1 MLKKLFKINQGEG
14 LPTLI
19 LFFHFFAYV
28 AISITGT
35 AARDAYFLNMVDK
48 KYLPLMFLAIAIVL
62 SIVIEIY
69 SRLSKNR
76 DLSTIVTGTGII
88 FIATLLAIQKHL
100 EGWVIPFLYVW
111 KDVIDAII
119 ITQFWLIASQVFDPR
134 QAKRLFGLLG
144 AGGALAAIIIGSSI
158 SQFVSVFGSENLLFV
173 TMSFIIIVILMANL
187 IRPYRNLNEQKH
199 QTSKK
204 DVHKNTGKTF
214 TPYLKSLAIIIGL
227 AAVASRVVDYQF
239 KITAVASF
247 PNQDDLVNF
256 FGQYYAVTGVATM
269 VIQLFIT
276 SRLLSRFGIIVA
288 ILILPTLFM
297 AGAAGFLMSPVLA
310 AVYISKFSD
319 QVFRF
324 TFHNASIQLLWIPVK
339 RTIKNRLKPVIE
351 GSIRAGLEGVSGI
364 LIFLSITMFN
374 VPIHY
379 LSISIILIAIY
390 WIKGSFRLKKLYI
403 KELQSAIEKRELNF
417 EELTLDIQDEAMV
430 KTINQALNND
440 DESQQILALEMIKD
454 IPLTPWKDSLNRLL
468 NDGSMIVKKEILNI
482 SFDDENIISDQKIIS
497 LINNESDLE
506 IESIEIA
513 GKRKLT
519 DALPIIMDRIDAE
532 NKEKQLIAAAAIRN
546 IDPDSSNKEKDLLLS
561 AFNSNDENICSLI
574 IIQMKNDNEILPDEK
589 LIKYLN
595 EESSKVRNAALSVAE
610 SRASLVLLPHII
622 QCLSYPRSAMPA
634 RSALQV
640 YDENEVVKLLIENA
654 QNQNVEKSLVIGIIR
669 TIKKYPTKDS
679 LDMLLSVISPKVPP
693 IQAVAVDSLI
703 HIARELPLDETQI
716 AITKEELIKTSRYAY
731 EKIIALS
738 QIEENKKNQLLR
750 YLLQDEVRKL
760 IPVIMKLGILDKPQT
775 PIETYIQYVL
785 NNEEDKLPYVLE
797 FFENIFS
804 QEERKIVNS
813 LIDDIS
819 IEDKCKVAKNHF
831 DELTTDINQFLGYY
845 IGTIQELK
853 VALTLDYAFRTNNQ
867 EILGKANWSNLPES
881 FIIKDII
888 TRHSKES
895 PDSLN
900 TWPIN
905 DYLLDSN
912 QLTMYSTLEKA
923 MILKSVDL
931 FASIPS
937 QELIRVAQ
945 IAEEEEYQTDTSLCK
960 EGDYGD
966 CMYIIANGKVKVH
979 KGDHTLVEL
988 EKGAFVGDMAL
999 LDQEP
1004 RSADLTTSLET
1015 TLLKIS
1021 QDAFYEL
1028 MSSNFEIMN
1037 GILKIISSRLREAQ
1051 AKL

>member
-1 MLKKLFKINQGEG
+1 MLKKLFNINQGEG
-14 LPTLI
+14 FPTLI
-19 LFFHFFAYV
+19 LFLHFFAYV
-28 AISITGT
+28 AISITGS
-35 AARDAYFLNMVDK
+35 AARDAYFLNMVDR
-48 KYLPLMFLAIAIVL
+48 KYLPLMFLAVAIVL

-69 SRLSKNR
+69 SRLSKNK
-76 DLSTIVTGTGII
+76 DLSTIVSGTGII
-88 FIATLLAIQKHL
+88 FIATLFAIQKNL

-158 SQFVSVFGSENLLFV
+158 KQFVSIFGSENLLFA
-173 TMSFIIIVILMANL
+173 TMSFLLVVILMANL
-187 IRPYRNLNEQKH
+187 IRPYRNINEQKNSN
-199 QTSKK
+199 SKK
-204 DVHKNTGKTF
+204 DSQKDEKKSF
-214 TPYLKSLAIIIGL
+214 SPYLKSLAIIIGL

-239 KITAVASF
+239 KITAVAAF
-247 PNQDDLVNF
+247 PEQDDLVNF
-256 FGQYYAVTGVATM
+256 FGQYYAVTGIATM

-276 SRLLSRFGIIVA
+276 SRLLSRFGILVA
-288 ILILPTLFM
+288 ILVLPTLFM
-297 AGAAGFLMSPVLA
+297 TGAIGFLMSPVLA

-324 TFHNASIQLLWIPVK
+324 TLHNASIQLLWIPVK
-339 RTIKNRLKPVIE
+339 NTIKNRLKPVIE
-351 GSIRAGLEGVSGI
+351 GSIRASLEGVSGI
-364 LIFLSITMFN
+364 LIFLSITVFN

-379 LSISIILIAIY
+379 LSISIVLIAIY
-390 WIKGSFRLKKLYI
+390 WINKSFTLKKLYV

-430 KTINQALNND
+430 KTINEALKNN

-454 IPLTPWKDSLNRLL
+454 IPLTPWKDSLNDLL
-468 NDGSMIVKKEILNI
+468 NNGEITVKKEILSI
-482 SFDDENIISDQKIIS
+482 SFDDENIITNQTIID
-497 LINNESDLE
+497 LINNVPDLE
-506 IESIEIA
+506 TESIEIA
-513 GKRKLT
+513 GKRRLRK
-519 DALPIIMDRIDAE
+519 ALPIIMDRIDSV
-532 NKEKQLIAAAAIRN
+532 NKEKQIIFAAAIRN
-546 IDPDSSNKEKDLLLS
+546 IDPDSSNKEKELLLD
-561 AFNSNDENICSLI
+561 AFNTNDENICSLAI
-574 IIQMKNDNEILPDEK
+574 RQMKNDKEILPDDK
-589 LIKYLN
+589 LAEYLN
-595 EESSKVRNAALSVAE
+595 QESSMIRDAALSVAE
-610 SRASLVLLPHII
+610 SRASTSLLPHII
-622 QCLSYPRSAMPA
+622 QCLSDPRCAIPA
-634 RSALQV
+634 RSALQA
-640 YDENEVVKLLIENA
+640 YDDNVVVELLIKHV
-654 QNQNVEKSLVIGIIR
+654 QRQNVEKSLIIGVIR
-669 TIKKYPTKDS
+669 TIKNYPTKNSID
-679 LDMLLSVISPKVPP
+679 LLLSAVSPKVPP
-693 IQAVAVDSLI
+693 IQSEAVDSLI
-703 HIARELPLDETQI
+703 HIARELPLDENQI
-716 AITKEELIKTSRYAY
+716 IITKKELIKTSRYAY

-738 QIEENKKNQLLR
+738 QINEDEENQLLR
-750 YLLQDEVRKL
+750 YLLQNEVRKL
-760 IPVIMKLGILDKPQT
+760 IPVIMKLGILDKPET

-785 NNEEDKLPYVLE
+785 NNETDKLPYVLE

-804 QEERKIVNS
+804 KEERRIVNS
-813 LIDDIS
+813 LIDNIP
-819 IEDKCKVAKNHF
+819 IEEKCEVAKNHF
-831 DELTTDINQFLGYY
+831 DDLTTNINQFLGYY

-853 VALTLDYAFRTNNQ
+853 VALTLDYAFRNNNQ
-867 EILGKANWSNLPES
+867 EILEKANWNEFPDS

-888 TRHSKES
+888 TRHAKNN

-900 TWPIN
+900 RWPIN

-945 IAEEEEYQTDTSLCK
+945 IAEEEEYQPGTSLCK
-960 EGDYGD
+960 EGDFGD

-979 KGDHTLVEL
+979 KGDRTLVEL

-1004 RSADLTTSLET
+1004 RSADLTISAET

-1037 GILKIISSRLREAQ
+1037 GILKIISSRLRDAQ

>member
-111 KDVIDAII
+111 KDIIDAII

-204 DVHKNTGKTF
+204 DVHKNTEKSF

-269 VIQLFIT
+269 IIQLFIT

-374 VPIHY
+374 IPIHY

-390 WIKGSFRLKKLYI
+390 WIKRSFRLKKLYI

-430 KTINQALNND
+430 KTINLALNND

-468 NDGSMIVKKEILNI
+468 NDGSIIVKKEILNI

-595 EESSKVRNAALSVAE
+595 EESSKVRNAALSVAK
-610 SRASLVLLPHII
+610 SRTSLVLLPHII

-654 QNQNVEKSLVIGIIR
+654 QNQNVEKSLVIGVIR

-679 LDMLLSVISPKVPP
+679 IDMLLSVISPKIPP

-703 HIARELPLDETQI
+703 HIARELPLDEKQI
-716 AITKEELIKTSRYAY
+716 AITKEELIKTSKYAY

-738 QIEENKKNQLLR
+738 QIEENEKNQLLR

-979 KGDHTLVEL
+979 KGDRTLVEL

-1051 AKL
+1051 AKI

>member
-14 LPTLI
+14 FPTLI
-19 LFFHFFAYV
+19 LFLHFFAYV
-28 AISITGT
+28 AISITGS

-48 KYLPLMFLAIAIVL
+48 KYLPLMFLAVAIVL
-62 SIVIEIY
+62 SLVIEIY
-69 SRLSKNR
+69 SRLSKNK
-76 DLSTIVTGTGII
+76 DLSTVVSGTGII
-88 FIATLLAIQKHL
+88 FILALLAIQKHL
-100 EGWVIPFLYVW
+100 DGWVIPFLYVW
-111 KDVIDAII
+111 KDVMDAII
-119 ITQFWLIASQVFDPR
+119 ITQFWMIASQVFDPR

-158 SQFVSVFGSENLLFV
+158 KQFVTVFGSENLLFA
-173 TMSFIIIVILMANL
+173 TMSFLIIVILMANL
-187 IRPYRNLNEQKH
+187 IRPYRNLNDQKNPA
-199 QTSKK
+199 SNK
-204 DVHKNTGKTF
+204 DSHKDTEPSF
-214 TPYLKSLAIIIGL
+214 SPYLKSLAIIIGL

-256 FGQYYAVTGVATM
+256 FGQYYAVTGIATM

-297 AGAAGFLMSPVLA
+297 AGAAGFLISPVLA
-310 AVYISKFSD
+310 AVYVSKFSD

-339 RTIKNRLKPVIE
+339 RAIKNRLKPVIE

-364 LIFLSITMFN
+364 LIFLLITIFD

-390 WIKGSFRLKKLYI
+390 WIRKSFKLKKLYI

-430 KTINQALNND
+430 KTINLALNND

-454 IPLTPWKDSLNRLL
+454 IPLTPWKEPLNRLL
-468 NDGSMIVKKEILNI
+468 DDGGITVKKEILNI
-482 SFDDENIISDQKIIS
+482 SFDDENIISNQKIIS

-519 DALPIIMDRIDAE
+519 DALPIIKNRMNAD
-532 NKEKQLIAAAAIRN
+532 NKEKQLIAAAAVRN
-546 IDPDSSNKEKDLLLS
+546 IDPESSKEEKDLLLS
-561 AFNSNDENICSLI
+561 AFNANDENICSLI
-574 IIQMKNDNEILPDEK
+574 IKQMKNDNEILPDDK
-589 LIKYLN
+589 LIQYLN
-595 EESSKVRNAALSVAE
+595 EDSFMVRNASLSVSEA
-610 SRASLVLLPHII
+610 RASAVLLPHII
-622 QCLSYPRSAMPA
+622 QCLSDPRSAMSA

-640 YDENEVVKLLIENA
+640 FNDDDVTKLLIDNT
-654 QNQNVEKSLVIGIIR
+654 QKKNVEKSLVIGIVR

-679 LDMLLSVISPKVPP
+679 INMLLSAVSPKVPP
-693 IQAVAVDSLI
+693 IQAEAVDSLI
-703 HIARELPLDETQI
+703 HIAREHPLDEKQI

-738 QIEENKKNQLLR
+738 QIEENESNQLLR

-785 NNEEDKLPYVLE
+785 NNEEEKLPYVLE

-813 LIDDIS
+813 LIDDLTV
-819 IEDKCKVAKNHF
+819 EDKCKVAKNHF
-831 DELTTDINQFLGYY
+831 TELTTDLNKFLGYY
-845 IGTIQELK
+845 IGTVQELK
-853 VALTLDYAFRTNNQ
+853 VALTLDYALRTNNK
-867 EILGKANWSNLPES
+867 EILSKANWNKLPDS
-881 FIIKDII
+881 FIINDII
-888 TRHSKES
+888 TRHSKKN
-895 PDSLN
+895 PDFLS
-900 TWPIN
+900 TWPID

-912 QLTMYSTLEKA
+912 ELTMYSTLEKA

-945 IAEEEEYQTDTSLCK
+945 IAEEEEYQTNASLCK
-960 EGDYGD
+960 EGDFGD

-1004 RSADLTTSLET
+1004 RSADLTTSSDT

-1051 AKL
+1051 AKF

>member
-1 MLKKLFKINQGEG
+1 LLKKLFNINQGEG
-14 LPTLI
+14 FPTLI
-19 LFFHFFAYV
+19 LFLHFFAYV
-28 AISITGT
+28 AISITGS
-35 AARDAYFLNMVDK
+35 AARDAYFLNMVDR
-48 KYLPLMFLAIAIVL
+48 KYLPLMFLAVAIVL

-69 SRLSKNR
+69 SRLSKNK
-76 DLSTIVTGTGII
+76 DLSTIVSGTGII
-88 FIATLLAIQKHL
+88 FIATLFAIQKNL

-158 SQFVSVFGSENLLFV
+158 KQFVSIFGSENLLFA
-173 TMSFIIIVILMANL
+173 TMSFLLVVILMANL
-187 IRPYRNLNEQKH
+187 IRPYRNINEQKNSN
-199 QTSKK
+199 SKK
-204 DVHKNTGKTF
+204 DSQKDEKKSF
-214 TPYLKSLAIIIGL
+214 SPYLKSLAIIIGL

-239 KITAVASF
+239 KITAVAAF
-247 PNQDDLVNF
+247 PEQDDLVNF
-256 FGQYYAVTGVATM
+256 FGQYYAVTGIATM

-276 SRLLSRFGIIVA
+276 SRLLSRFGILVA
-288 ILILPTLFM
+288 ILVLPTLFM
-297 AGAAGFLMSPVLA
+297 TGAIGFLMSPVLA

-324 TFHNASIQLLWIPVK
+324 TLHNASIQLLWIPVK
-339 RTIKNRLKPVIE
+339 NTIKNRLKPVIE
-351 GSIRAGLEGVSGI
+351 GSIRASLEGVSGI
-364 LIFLSITMFN
+364 LIFLSITVFN

-379 LSISIILIAIY
+379 LSISIVLIAIY
-390 WIKGSFRLKKLYI
+390 WINKSFTLKKLYV

-430 KTINQALNND
+430 KTINEALKNN

-454 IPLTPWKDSLNRLL
+454 IPLTPWKDSLNDLL
-468 NDGSMIVKKEILNI
+468 NNGEITVKKEILSI
-482 SFDDENIISDQKIIS
+482 SFDDENIITNQTIID
-497 LINNESDLE
+497 LINNVPDLE
-506 IESIEIA
+506 TESIEIA
-513 GKRKLT
+513 GKRRLRK
-519 DALPIIMDRIDAE
+519 ALPIIMDRIDSV
-532 NKEKQLIAAAAIRN
+532 NKEKQIIFAAAIRN
-546 IDPDSSNKEKDLLLS
+546 IDPDSSNKEKELLLD
-561 AFNSNDENICSLI
+561 AFNTNDENICSLAI
-574 IIQMKNDNEILPDEK
+574 RQMKNDKEILPDDK
-589 LIKYLN
+589 LAEYLN
-595 EESSKVRNAALSVAE
+595 QESSMVRDATLSVAE
-610 SRASLVLLPHII
+610 SRASTSLLPHII
-622 QCLSYPRSAMPA
+622 QCLSDPRCAIPA
-634 RSALQV
+634 RSALQA
-640 YDENEVVKLLIENA
+640 YDDNVVVELLIKHV
-654 QNQNVEKSLVIGIIR
+654 QRQNVEKSLIIGVIR
-669 TIKKYPTKDS
+669 TIKNYPTKNSID
-679 LDMLLSVISPKVPP
+679 LLLSAVSPKVPP
-693 IQAVAVDSLI
+693 IQSEAVDSLI
-703 HIARELPLDETQI
+703 NIARELPLDENQI
-716 AITKEELIKTSRYAY
+716 IITKKELIKTSRYAY

-738 QIEENKKNQLLR
+738 QINEDEDNQLLR
-750 YLLQDEVRKL
+750 YLLQNEVRKL
-760 IPVIMKLGILDKPQT
+760 IPVIMKLGILDKPET

-785 NNEEDKLPYVLE
+785 NNETDKLPYVLE

-804 QEERKIVNS
+804 KEERRIVNS
-813 LIDDIS
+813 LIDNIP
-819 IEDKCKVAKNHF
+819 IEEKCEVAKNHF
-831 DELTTDINQFLGYY
+831 DDLTTNINQFLGYY

-853 VALTLDYAFRTNNQ
+853 VALTLDYAFRNNNQ
-867 EILGKANWSNLPES
+867 EILEKANWNEFPDS

-888 TRHSKES
+888 TRHAKNN

-900 TWPIN
+900 RWPIN

-945 IAEEEEYQTDTSLCK
+945 IAEEEEYQPGTSLCK
-960 EGDYGD
+960 EGDFGD

-979 KGDHTLVEL
+979 KGDRTLVEL

-1004 RSADLTTSLET
+1004 RSADLTISAET

-1037 GILKIISSRLREAQ
+1037 GILKIISSRLRDAQ

>member
-1 MLKKLFKINQGEG
+1 MLKKLFNINQGEG
-14 LPTLI
+14 FPTLI
-19 LFFHFFAYV
+19 LFLHFFAYV
-28 AISITGT
+28 AISITGS
-35 AARDAYFLNMVDK
+35 AARDAYFLNMVDR
-48 KYLPLMFLAIAIVL
+48 KYLPLMFLAVAIVL

-69 SRLSKNR
+69 SRLSKNK
-76 DLSTIVTGTGII
+76 DLSTIVSGTGII
-88 FIATLLAIQKHL
+88 FIATLFAIQKNL

-158 SQFVSVFGSENLLFV
+158 KQFVSIFGSENLLFA
-173 TMSFIIIVILMANL
+173 TMSFLLVVILMANL
-187 IRPYRNLNEQKH
+187 VRPYRNINEQKNSN
-199 QTSKK
+199 SKK
-204 DVHKNTGKTF
+204 DSQKDEKKSF
-214 TPYLKSLAIIIGL
+214 SPYLKSLAIIIGL

-239 KITAVASF
+239 KITAVAAF
-247 PNQDDLVNF
+247 PEQDDLVNF
-256 FGQYYAVTGVATM
+256 FGQYYAVTGIATM

-276 SRLLSRFGIIVA
+276 SRLLSRFGILVA
-288 ILILPTLFM
+288 ILVLPTLFM
-297 AGAAGFLMSPVLA
+297 TGAIGFLMSPVLA

-324 TFHNASIQLLWIPVK
+324 TLHNASIQLLWIPVK
-339 RTIKNRLKPVIE
+339 NTIKNRLKPVIE
-351 GSIRAGLEGVSGI
+351 GSIRASLEGVSGI
-364 LIFLSITMFN
+364 LIFLSITVFN

-379 LSISIILIAIY
+379 LSISIVLIAIY
-390 WIKGSFRLKKLYI
+390 WINKSFTLKKLYV

-430 KTINQALNND
+430 KTINEALKNN

-454 IPLTPWKDSLNRLL
+454 IPLTPWKDSLNDLL
-468 NDGSMIVKKEILNI
+468 NNGEITVKKEILSI
-482 SFDDENIISDQKIIS
+482 SFDDENIITNQTIID
-497 LINNESDLE
+497 LINNVPDLE
-506 IESIEIA
+506 TESIEIA
-513 GKRKLT
+513 GKRRLRK
-519 DALPIIMDRIDAE
+519 ALPIIMDRIDTV
-532 NKEKQLIAAAAIRN
+532 NKEKQIIFAAAIRN
-546 IDPDSSNKEKDLLLS
+546 IDPDSSNKEKELLLD
-561 AFNSNDENICSLI
+561 AFNTNDENICSLAI
-574 IIQMKNDNEILPDEK
+574 RQMKNDKEILPDDK
-589 LIKYLN
+589 LAEYLN
-595 EESSKVRNAALSVAE
+595 QESSMIRDAALSVAE
-610 SRASLVLLPHII
+610 SRASTSLLPHII
-622 QCLSYPRSAMPA
+622 QCLSDPRCAIPA
-634 RSALQV
+634 RSALQA
-640 YDENEVVKLLIENA
+640 YDDNVVVELLIKHV
-654 QNQNVEKSLVIGIIR
+654 QRQNVEKSLIIGVIR
-669 TIKKYPTKDS
+669 TIKNYPTKNSID
-679 LDMLLSVISPKVPP
+679 LLLSSVSPKVPP
-693 IQAVAVDSLI
+693 IQSEAVDSLI
-703 HIARELPLDETQI
+703 HIARELPLDENQI
-716 AITKEELIKTSRYAY
+716 IITKKELIKTSRYAY

-738 QIEENKKNQLLR
+738 QINEDEENQLLR
-750 YLLQDEVRKL
+750 YLLQNEVRKL
-760 IPVIMKLGILDKPQT
+760 IPVIMKLGILDKPET

-785 NNEEDKLPYVLE
+785 NNETDKLPYVLE

-804 QEERKIVNS
+804 KEERRIVNS
-813 LIDDIS
+813 LIDNIP
-819 IEDKCKVAKNHF
+819 IEEKCEVAKNHF
-831 DELTTDINQFLGYY
+831 DDLTTNINQFLGYY

-853 VALTLDYAFRTNNQ
+853 VALTLDYAFRNNNQ
-867 EILGKANWSNLPES
+867 EILEKANWNEFPDS

-888 TRHSKES
+888 TRHAKNN

-900 TWPIN
+900 RWPIN

-945 IAEEEEYQTDTSLCK
+945 IAEEEEYQPGTSLCK
-960 EGDYGD
+960 EGDFGD

-979 KGDHTLVEL
+979 KGDRTLVEL

-1004 RSADLTTSLET
+1004 RSADLTISTET

-1037 GILKIISSRLREAQ
+1037 GILKIISSRLRDAQ

>member
-204 DVHKNTGKTF
+204 DVHKNTGKSF

-269 VIQLFIT
+269 IIQLFIT

-364 LIFLSITMFN
+364 LIFLLITIFN

-390 WIKGSFRLKKLYI
+390 WIKRSFRLKKLYI

-430 KTINQALNND
+430 KTINLALNND

-654 QNQNVEKSLVIGIIR
+654 QNQNVEKSLVIGVIR

-679 LDMLLSVISPKVPP
+679 IDMLLSVISPKIPP

-703 HIARELPLDETQI
+703 HIARELPLDEKQI
-716 AITKEELIKTSRYAY
+716 AITKEELIKTSKYAY

-738 QIEENKKNQLLR
+738 QIEENEKNQLLR

-804 QEERKIVNS
+804 QEEREIVNS

>member
-1 MLKKLFKINQGEG
+1 MLKKLFNINQGEG
-14 LPTLI
+14 FPTLI
-19 LFFHFFAYV
+19 LFLHFFAYV
-28 AISITGT
+28 AISITGS
-35 AARDAYFLNMVDK
+35 AARDAYFLNMVDR
-48 KYLPLMFLAIAIVL
+48 KYLPLMFLAVAIVL

-69 SRLSKNR
+69 SRLSKNK
-76 DLSTIVTGTGII
+76 DLSTIVSGTGII
-88 FIATLLAIQKHL
+88 FIATLFAIQKNL

-158 SQFVSVFGSENLLFV
+158 KQFVSIFGSENLLFA
-173 TMSFIIIVILMANL
+173 TMSFLLVVILMANL
-187 IRPYRNLNEQKH
+187 IRPYRNINEQKNSN
-199 QTSKK
+199 SKK
-204 DVHKNTGKTF
+204 DSQKDEKKSF
-214 TPYLKSLAIIIGL
+214 SPYLKSLAIIIGL

-239 KITAVASF
+239 KITAVAAF
-247 PNQDDLVNF
+247 PEQDDLVNF
-256 FGQYYAVTGVATM
+256 FGQYYAVTGIATM

-276 SRLLSRFGIIVA
+276 SRLLSRFGILVA
-288 ILILPTLFM
+288 ILVLPTLFM
-297 AGAAGFLMSPVLA
+297 TGAIGFLMSPVLA

-324 TFHNASIQLLWIPVK
+324 TLHNASIQLLWIPVK
-339 RTIKNRLKPVIE
+339 NTIKNRLKPVIE
-351 GSIRAGLEGVSGI
+351 GSIRASLEGVSGI
-364 LIFLSITMFN
+364 LIFLSITVFN

-379 LSISIILIAIY
+379 LSISIVLIAIY
-390 WIKGSFRLKKLYI
+390 WINKSFTLKKLYV

-430 KTINQALNND
+430 KTINEALKNN

-454 IPLTPWKDSLNRLL
+454 IPLTPWKDSLNDLL
-468 NDGSMIVKKEILNI
+468 NNGEITVKKEILSI
-482 SFDDENIISDQKIIS
+482 SFDDENIITNQTIID
-497 LINNESDLE
+497 LINNVPDLE
-506 IESIEIA
+506 TESIEIA
-513 GKRKLT
+513 GKRRLRK
-519 DALPIIMDRIDAE
+519 ALPIIMDRIDSV
-532 NKEKQLIAAAAIRN
+532 NKEKQIIFAAAIRN
-546 IDPDSSNKEKDLLLS
+546 IDPDSSNKEKELLLD
-561 AFNSNDENICSLI
+561 AFNTNDENICSLAI
-574 IIQMKNDNEILPDEK
+574 RQMKNDKEILPDDK
-589 LIKYLN
+589 LAEYLN
-595 EESSKVRNAALSVAE
+595 QESSMIRDAALSVAE
-610 SRASLVLLPHII
+610 SRASTSLLPHII
-622 QCLSYPRSAMPA
+622 QCLSDPRCAIPA
-634 RSALQV
+634 RSALQA
-640 YDENEVVKLLIENA
+640 YDDDVVVELLIKHV
-654 QNQNVEKSLVIGIIR
+654 QSQNVEKSLIIGVIR
-669 TIKKYPTKDS
+669 TIKNYPTKNSID
-679 LDMLLSVISPKVPP
+679 LLLSAVSPKVPP
-693 IQAVAVDSLI
+693 IQSEAVDSLI
-703 HIARELPLDETQI
+703 HIARELPLDENQI
-716 AITKEELIKTSRYAY
+716 IITKKELIKTSRYAY

-738 QIEENKKNQLLR
+738 QINEDEENQLLR
-750 YLLQDEVRKL
+750 YLLQNEVRKL
-760 IPVIMKLGILDKPQT
+760 IPVIMKLGILDKPET

-785 NNEEDKLPYVLE
+785 NNETDKLPYVLE

-804 QEERKIVNS
+804 KEERRIVNS
-813 LIDDIS
+813 LIDNIP
-819 IEDKCKVAKNHF
+819 IEEKCEVAKNHF
-831 DELTTDINQFLGYY
+831 DDLTTNINQFLGYY

-853 VALTLDYAFRTNNQ
+853 VALTLDYAFRNNNQ
-867 EILGKANWSNLPES
+867 EILEKANWNEFPDS

-888 TRHSKES
+888 TRHAKNN

-900 TWPIN
+900 RWPIN

-931 FASIPS
+931 FTSIPS

-945 IAEEEEYQTDTSLCK
+945 IAEEEEYQPGTSLCK
-960 EGDYGD
+960 EGDFGD

-979 KGDHTLVEL
+979 KGDRTLVEL

-1004 RSADLTTSLET
+1004 RSADLTISAET

-1037 GILKIISSRLREAQ
+1037 GILKIISSRLRDAQ

>member
-204 DVHKNTGKTF
+204 DVHKNTGKSF

-269 VIQLFIT
+269 IIQLFIT

-379 LSISIILIAIY
+379 LSISIILITIY
-390 WIKGSFRLKKLYI
+390 WIKRSFRLKKLYI

-430 KTINQALNND
+430 KTINLALNND

-654 QNQNVEKSLVIGIIR
+654 QNQNVEKSLVIGVIR

-679 LDMLLSVISPKVPP
+679 IDMLLSVISPKIPP

-703 HIARELPLDETQI
+703 HIARELPLDEKQI
-716 AITKEELIKTSRYAY
+716 AITKEELIKTSKYAY

-738 QIEENKKNQLLR
+738 QIEENEKNQLLR

-979 KGDHTLVEL
+979 KGDRTLVEL

-1051 AKL
+1051 EKI

>member
-1 MLKKLFKINQGEG
+1 MLKKLFNINQGEG
-14 LPTLI
+14 FPTLI
-19 LFFHFFAYV
+19 LFLHFFAYV
-28 AISITGT
+28 AISITGS
-35 AARDAYFLNMVDK
+35 AARDAYFLNMVDR
-48 KYLPLMFLAIAIVL
+48 KYLPLMFLAVAIVL

-69 SRLSKNR
+69 SRLSKNK
-76 DLSTIVTGTGII
+76 DLSTIVSGTGII
-88 FIATLLAIQKHL
+88 FIATLFAIQKNL

-158 SQFVSVFGSENLLFV
+158 KQFVSIFGSENLLFA
-173 TMSFIIIVILMANL
+173 TMSFLLVVILMANL
-187 IRPYRNLNEQKH
+187 IRPYRNINEQKYSN
-199 QTSKK
+199 SKK
-204 DVHKNTGKTF
+204 DSQKDEKKSF
-214 TPYLKSLAIIIGL
+214 SPYLKSLAIIIGL

-239 KITAVASF
+239 KITAVAAF
-247 PNQDDLVNF
+247 PEQDDLVNF
-256 FGQYYAVTGVATM
+256 FGQYYAVTGIATM

-276 SRLLSRFGIIVA
+276 SRLLSRFGILVA
-288 ILILPTLFM
+288 ILVLPTLFM
-297 AGAAGFLMSPVLA
+297 TGAIGFLMSPVLA

-324 TFHNASIQLLWIPVK
+324 TLHNASIQLLWIPVK
-339 RTIKNRLKPVIE
+339 NTIKNRLKPVIE
-351 GSIRAGLEGVSGI
+351 GSIRASLEGVSGI
-364 LIFLSITMFN
+364 LIFLSITVFN

-379 LSISIILIAIY
+379 LSISIVLIAIY
-390 WIKGSFRLKKLYI
+390 WINKSFTLKKLYV

-430 KTINQALNND
+430 KTINEALKNN

-454 IPLTPWKDSLNRLL
+454 IPLTPWKDSLNDLL
-468 NDGSMIVKKEILNI
+468 NNGEITVKKEILSI
-482 SFDDENIISDQKIIS
+482 SFDDENIITNQTIID
-497 LINNESDLE
+497 LINNVPDLE
-506 IESIEIA
+506 TESIEIA
-513 GKRKLT
+513 GKRRLRK
-519 DALPIIMDRIDAE
+519 ALPIIMDRIDTV
-532 NKEKQLIAAAAIRN
+532 NKEKQIIFAAAIRN
-546 IDPDSSNKEKDLLLS
+546 IDPDSSNKEKELLLD
-561 AFNSNDENICSLI
+561 AFNTNDENICSLAI
-574 IIQMKNDNEILPDEK
+574 RQMKNDKEILPDDK
-589 LIKYLN
+589 LAEYLN
-595 EESSKVRNAALSVAE
+595 QESSMVRDAALSVAE
-610 SRASLVLLPHII
+610 SRASTSLLPHII
-622 QCLSYPRSAMPA
+622 QCLSDPRCAIPA
-634 RSALQV
+634 RSALQA
-640 YDENEVVKLLIENA
+640 YDDNVVVELLIKHV
-654 QNQNVEKSLVIGIIR
+654 QRQNVEKSLIIGVIR
-669 TIKKYPTKDS
+669 TIKNYPTKNSID
-679 LDMLLSVISPKVPP
+679 LLLSAVSPKVPP
-693 IQAVAVDSLI
+693 IQSEAVDSLI
-703 HIARELPLDETQI
+703 HIARELPLDENQI
-716 AITKEELIKTSRYAY
+716 IITKKELIKTSRYAY

-738 QIEENKKNQLLR
+738 QINEDEENQLLR
-750 YLLQDEVRKL
+750 YLLQNEVRKL
-760 IPVIMKLGILDKPQT
+760 IPVIMKLGILDKPET

-785 NNEEDKLPYVLE
+785 NNETDKLPYVLE

-804 QEERKIVNS
+804 KEERRIVNS
-813 LIDDIS
+813 LIDNIS
-819 IEDKCKVAKNHF
+819 IEEKCEVAKNHF
-831 DELTTDINQFLGYY
+831 DDLTTNINQFLGYY

-853 VALTLDYAFRTNNQ
+853 VALTLDYAFRNNNQ
-867 EILGKANWSNLPES
+867 EILEKANWNEFPDS

-888 TRHSKES
+888 TRHAKNN

-900 TWPIN
+900 RWPIN

-945 IAEEEEYQTDTSLCK
+945 IAEEEEYQPGTSLCK
-960 EGDYGD
+960 EGDFGD

-979 KGDHTLVEL
+979 KGDRTLVEL

-1004 RSADLTTSLET
+1004 RSADLTISAET

-1037 GILKIISSRLREAQ
+1037 GILKIISSRLRDAQ

>member
-1 MLKKLFKINQGEG
+1 MLKKLFKINHGEG

-19 LFFHFFAYV
+19 LFLYFFAYV
-28 AISITGT
+28 AISITGS
-35 AARDAYFLNMVDK
+35 AARDAYFLNMVDR
-48 KYLPLMFLAIAIVL
+48 KYLPLMFLAVAIVL

-69 SRLSKNR
+69 SRLSKNK
-76 DLSTIVTGTGII
+76 DLSTIVSGTGII
-88 FIATLLAIQKHL
+88 FIATLFAIQKNL

-158 SQFVSVFGSENLLFV
+158 KQFVSIFGSENLLFA
-173 TMSFIIIVILMANL
+173 TMSFLLVVILMANL
-187 IRPYRNLNEQKH
+187 IRPYRNINEQKNSN
-199 QTSKK
+199 SKK
-204 DVHKNTGKTF
+204 DSQKDEKKSF
-214 TPYLKSLAIIIGL
+214 SPYLKSLAIIIGL

-239 KITAVASF
+239 KITAVAAF
-247 PNQDDLVNF
+247 PEQDDLVNF
-256 FGQYYAVTGVATM
+256 FGQYYAVTGIATM

-276 SRLLSRFGIIVA
+276 SRLLSRFGILVA
-288 ILILPTLFM
+288 ILVLPTLFM
-297 AGAAGFLMSPVLA
+297 TGAIGFLMSPVLA

-324 TFHNASIQLLWIPVK
+324 TLHNASIQLLWIPVK
-339 RTIKNRLKPVIE
+339 NTIKNRLKPVIE
-351 GSIRAGLEGVSGI
+351 GSIRASLEGVSGI
-364 LIFLSITMFN
+364 LIFLSITVFN

-379 LSISIILIAIY
+379 LSISIVLIAIY
-390 WIKGSFRLKKLYI
+390 WINKSFTLKKLYV

-430 KTINQALNND
+430 KTINEALKNN

-454 IPLTPWKDSLNRLL
+454 IPLTPWKDSLNDLL
-468 NDGSMIVKKEILNI
+468 NNGEITVKKEILSI
-482 SFDDENIISDQKIIS
+482 SFDDENIITNQTIID
-497 LINNESDLE
+497 LINNVPDLE
-506 IESIEIA
+506 TESIEIA
-513 GKRKLT
+513 GKRRLRK
-519 DALPIIMDRIDAE
+519 ALPIIMDRIDTV
-532 NKEKQLIAAAAIRN
+532 NKEKQIIFAAAIRN
-546 IDPDSSNKEKDLLLS
+546 IDPDSSNKEKELLLD
-561 AFNSNDENICSLI
+561 AFNTNDENICSLAI
-574 IIQMKNDNEILPDEK
+574 RQMKNDKEILPDDK
-589 LIKYLN
+589 LAEYLN
-595 EESSKVRNAALSVAE
+595 QESSMIRDAALSVAE
-610 SRASLVLLPHII
+610 SRASTSLLPHII
-622 QCLSYPRSAMPA
+622 QCLSDPRCAIPA
-634 RSALQV
+634 RSALQA
-640 YDENEVVKLLIENA
+640 YDDNVVVELLIKHV
-654 QNQNVEKSLVIGIIR
+654 QRQNVEKSLIIGVIR
-669 TIKKYPTKDS
+669 TIKNYPTKNSID
-679 LDMLLSVISPKVPP
+679 LLLSAVSPKVPP
-693 IQAVAVDSLI
+693 IQSEAVDSLI
-703 HIARELPLDETQI
+703 HIARELPLDENQI
-716 AITKEELIKTSRYAY
+716 IITKKELIKTSRYAY

-738 QIEENKKNQLLR
+738 QINEDEENQLLR
-750 YLLQDEVRKL
+750 YLLQNEVRKL
-760 IPVIMKLGILDKPQT
+760 IPVIMKLGILDKPET

-785 NNEEDKLPYVLE
+785 NNETDKLPYVLE

-804 QEERKIVNS
+804 KEERRIVNS
-813 LIDDIS
+813 LIDNIP
-819 IEDKCKVAKNHF
+819 IEEKCEVAKNHF
-831 DELTTDINQFLGYY
+831 NDLTTNINQFLGYY
-845 IGTIQELK
+845 IATIQELK
-853 VALTLDYAFRTNNQ
+853 VALTLDYAFRNNNQ
-867 EILGKANWSNLPES
+867 EILEKANWNEFPDS

-888 TRHSKES
+888 TRHAKNN

-900 TWPIN
+900 RWPIN

-945 IAEEEEYQTDTSLCK
+945 IAEEEEYQPGTSLCK
-960 EGDYGD
+960 EGDFGD

-979 KGDHTLVEL
+979 KGDRTLVEL

-1004 RSADLTTSLET
+1004 RSADLTISAET

-1037 GILKIISSRLREAQ
+1037 GILKIISSRLRDAQ

>member
-1 MLKKLFKINQGEG
+1 MLKKLFNINQGEG
-14 LPTLI
+14 FPTLI
-19 LFFHFFAYV
+19 LFLHFFAYV
-28 AISITGT
+28 AISITGS
-35 AARDAYFLNMVDK
+35 AARDAYFLNMVDR
-48 KYLPLMFLAIAIVL
+48 KYLPLMFLAVAIVL

-69 SRLSKNR
+69 SRLSKNK
-76 DLSTIVTGTGII
+76 DLSTIVSGTGII
-88 FIATLLAIQKHL
+88 FIATLFAIQKNL

-158 SQFVSVFGSENLLFV
+158 KQFVSIFGSENLLFA
-173 TMSFIIIVILMANL
+173 TMSFLLVVILMANL
-187 IRPYRNLNEQKH
+187 IRPYRNINEQKNSN
-199 QTSKK
+199 SKK
-204 DVHKNTGKTF
+204 DSQKDEKKSF
-214 TPYLKSLAIIIGL
+214 SPYLKSLAIIIGL

-239 KITAVASF
+239 KITAVAAF
-247 PNQDDLVNF
+247 PEQDDLVNF
-256 FGQYYAVTGVATM
+256 FGQYYAVTGIATM

-276 SRLLSRFGIIVA
+276 SRLLSRFGILVA
-288 ILILPTLFM
+288 ILVLPTLFM
-297 AGAAGFLMSPVLA
+297 TGAIGFLMSPVLA

-324 TFHNASIQLLWIPVK
+324 TLHNASIQLLWIPVK
-339 RTIKNRLKPVIE
+339 NTIKNRLKPVIE
-351 GSIRAGLEGVSGI
+351 GSIRASLEGVSGI
-364 LIFLSITMFN
+364 LIFLSITVFN

-379 LSISIILIAIY
+379 LSISIVLIAIY
-390 WIKGSFRLKKLYI
+390 WINKSFTLKKLYV

-430 KTINQALNND
+430 KTINEALKNN

-454 IPLTPWKDSLNRLL
+454 IPLTPWKDSLNDLL
-468 NDGSMIVKKEILNI
+468 NNGEITVKKEILSI
-482 SFDDENIISDQKIIS
+482 SFDDENIITNQTIID
-497 LINNESDLE
+497 LINNVPDLE
-506 IESIEIA
+506 TESIEIA
-513 GKRKLT
+513 GKRRLRK
-519 DALPIIMDRIDAE
+519 ALPIIMDRIDTV
-532 NKEKQLIAAAAIRN
+532 NKEKQIIFAAAIRN
-546 IDPDSSNKEKDLLLS
+546 IDPDSSNKEKELLLD
-561 AFNSNDENICSLI
+561 AFNTNDENICSLAI
-574 IIQMKNDNEILPDEK
+574 RQMKNDKEILPDDK
-589 LIKYLN
+589 LAEYLN
-595 EESSKVRNAALSVAE
+595 QESSMIRDAALSVAE
-610 SRASLVLLPHII
+610 SRASTSLLPHII
-622 QCLSYPRSAMPA
+622 QCLSDPRCAIPA
-634 RSALQV
+634 RSALQA
-640 YDENEVVKLLIENA
+640 YDDNVVVELLIKHV
-654 QNQNVEKSLVIGIIR
+654 QRQNVEKSLIIGVIR
-669 TIKKYPTKDS
+669 TIKNYPTKNSID
-679 LDMLLSVISPKVPP
+679 LLLSAVSPKVPP
-693 IQAVAVDSLI
+693 IQSEAVDSLI
-703 HIARELPLDETQI
+703 HIARELPLDENQI
-716 AITKEELIKTSRYAY
+716 IITKKELIKTSRYAY

-738 QIEENKKNQLLR
+738 QINEDEENQLLR
-750 YLLQDEVRKL
+750 YLLQNEVRKL
-760 IPVIMKLGILDKPQT
+760 IPVIMKLGILDKPET

-785 NNEEDKLPYVLE
+785 NNETDKLPYVLE

-804 QEERKIVNS
+804 KEERRIVNS
-813 LIDDIS
+813 LIDNIP
-819 IEDKCKVAKNHF
+819 IEEKCEVAKNHF
-831 DELTTDINQFLGYY
+831 DDLTTNINQFLGYY

-853 VALTLDYAFRTNNQ
+853 VALTLDYAFRNNNQ
-867 EILGKANWSNLPES
+867 EILEKANWNDFPDS

-888 TRHSKES
+888 TRHAKNN

-900 TWPIN
+900 RWPIN

-945 IAEEEEYQTDTSLCK
+945 IAEEEEYQPDTSLCK
-960 EGDYGD
+960 EGDFGD

-979 KGDHTLVEL
+979 KGDRTLVEL

-1004 RSADLTTSLET
+1004 RSADLTISAET

-1037 GILKIISSRLREAQ
+1037 GILKIISSRLRDAQ

>member
-1 MLKKLFKINQGEG
+1 MLKKLFNINQGEG
-14 LPTLI
+14 FPTLI
-19 LFFHFFAYV
+19 LFLHFFAYV
-28 AISITGT
+28 AISITGS
-35 AARDAYFLNMVDK
+35 AARDAYFLNMVDR
-48 KYLPLMFLAIAIVL
+48 KYLPLMFLAVAIVL

-69 SRLSKNR
+69 SRLSKNK
-76 DLSTIVTGTGII
+76 DLSTIVSGTGII
-88 FIATLLAIQKHL
+88 FIATLFAIQKNL

-158 SQFVSVFGSENLLFV
+158 KQFVSIFGSENLLFA
-173 TMSFIIIVILMANL
+173 TMSFLLVVILMANL
-187 IRPYRNLNEQKH
+187 IRPYRNINEQKNSN
-199 QTSKK
+199 SKK
-204 DVHKNTGKTF
+204 DSQKDEKKSF
-214 TPYLKSLAIIIGL
+214 SPYLKSLAIIIGL

-239 KITAVASF
+239 KITAVAAF
-247 PNQDDLVNF
+247 PEQDDLVNF
-256 FGQYYAVTGVATM
+256 FGQYYAVTGIATM

-276 SRLLSRFGIIVA
+276 SRLLSRFGILVA
-288 ILILPTLFM
+288 ILVLPTLFM
-297 AGAAGFLMSPVLA
+297 TGAIGFLMSPVLA

-324 TFHNASIQLLWIPVK
+324 TLHNASIQLLWIPVK
-339 RTIKNRLKPVIE
+339 NTIKNRLKPVIE
-351 GSIRAGLEGVSGI
+351 GSIRASLEGVSGI
-364 LIFLSITMFN
+364 LIFLSITVFN

-379 LSISIILIAIY
+379 LSISIVLIAIY
-390 WIKGSFRLKKLYI
+390 WINKSFTLKKLYV

-430 KTINQALNND
+430 KTINEALKNN

-454 IPLTPWKDSLNRLL
+454 IPLTPWKDSLNDLL
-468 NDGSMIVKKEILNI
+468 NNGEITVKKEILSI
-482 SFDDENIISDQKIIS
+482 SFDDENIITNQTIID
-497 LINNESDLE
+497 LINNVPDLE
-506 IESIEIA
+506 TESIEIA
-513 GKRKLT
+513 GKRRLRK
-519 DALPIIMDRIDAE
+519 ALPIIMDRIDTV
-532 NKEKQLIAAAAIRN
+532 NKEKQIIFAAAIRN
-546 IDPDSSNKEKDLLLS
+546 IDPDSSNKEKELLLD
-561 AFNSNDENICSLI
+561 AFNTNDENICSLAI
-574 IIQMKNDNEILPDEK
+574 RQMKNDKEILPDDK
-589 LIKYLN
+589 LAEYLN
-595 EESSKVRNAALSVAE
+595 QESSMIRDAALSVAE
-610 SRASLVLLPHII
+610 SRASTSLLPHII
-622 QCLSYPRSAMPA
+622 QCLSDPRCAIPA
-634 RSALQV
+634 RSALQA
-640 YDENEVVKLLIENA
+640 YDDNVVVELLIKHV
-654 QNQNVEKSLVIGIIR
+654 QRKNVEKSLIIGVIR
-669 TIKKYPTKDS
+669 TIKNYPTKNSID
-679 LDMLLSVISPKVPP
+679 LLLSAVSPKVPP
-693 IQAVAVDSLI
+693 IQSEAVDSLI
-703 HIARELPLDETQI
+703 NIARELPLDENQI
-716 AITKEELIKTSRYAY
+716 IITKKELIKTSRYAY

-738 QIEENKKNQLLR
+738 QINEDEDNQLLR
-750 YLLQDEVRKL
+750 YLLQNEVRKL
-760 IPVIMKLGILDKPQT
+760 IPVIMKLGILDKPET

-785 NNEEDKLPYVLE
+785 NNETDKLPYVLE

-804 QEERKIVNS
+804 KEERRIVNS
-813 LIDDIS
+813 LIDNIP
-819 IEDKCKVAKNHF
+819 IEEKCEVAKNHF
-831 DELTTDINQFLGYY
+831 DDLTTNINQFLGYY

-853 VALTLDYAFRTNNQ
+853 VALTLDYAFRNNNQ
-867 EILGKANWSNLPES
+867 EILEKANWNEFPDS

-888 TRHSKES
+888 TRHAKNN

-900 TWPIN
+900 RWPIN

-945 IAEEEEYQTDTSLCK
+945 IAEEEEYQPGTSLCK
-960 EGDYGD
+960 EGDFGD

-979 KGDHTLVEL
+979 KGDRTLVEL

-1004 RSADLTTSLET
+1004 RSADLTISAET

-1037 GILKIISSRLREAQ
+1037 GILKIISSRLRDAQ
-1051 AKL
+1051 ARL

>member
-1 MLKKLFKINQGEG
+1 MLKKLFKINHGEG
-14 LPTLI
+14 VPTLI
-19 LFFHFFAYV
+19 LFLYFFAYV
-28 AISITGT
+28 AISITGS
-35 AARDAYFLNMVDK
+35 AARDAYFLNMVDR
-48 KYLPLMFLAIAIVL
+48 KYLPLMFLAVAVVL
-62 SIVIEIY
+62 TIVIEIY
-69 SRLSKNR
+69 SRLSKNK
-76 DLSTIVTGTGII
+76 DISTIVTGTGII
-88 FIATLLAIQKHL
+88 FVITLLVIQNQLK
-100 EGWVIPFLYVW
+100 GWVIPFLYVW

-158 SQFVSVFGSENLLFV
+158 KQFVSAFGSENLLFA
-173 TMSFIIIVILMANL
+173 TMSFLFVVIIMANL
-187 IRPYRNLNEQKH
+187 IRPYKNVNDQKN
-199 QTSKK
+199 QKK
-204 DVHKNTGKTF
+204 DADKDSNKSF

-227 AAVASRVVDYQF
+227 AAVASKIVDYQF
-239 KITAVASF
+239 KITAVATF

-256 FGQYYAVTGVATM
+256 FGQYYAVTGIATM
-269 VIQLFIT
+269 IIQLFIT

-288 ILILPTLFM
+288 ILILPILFM
-297 AGAAGFLMSPVLA
+297 SGSIGFLMSPVLA

-324 TFHNASIQLLWIPVK
+324 TLHNASIQLLWIPVK
-339 RTIKNRLKPVIE
+339 NTIKTRLKPVIE
-351 GSIRAGLEGVSGI
+351 GSIRSGLEGVSGI
-364 LIFLSITMFN
+364 LIFLSITIFN
-374 VPIHY
+374 VPIQY
-379 LSISIILIAIY
+379 LSLAIILIAIY
-390 WIKGSFRLKKLYI
+390 WIQKSFKLKKLYI

-430 KTINQALNND
+430 KTIYSALDSD
-440 DESQQILALEMIKD
+440 DESQQILALDIIKD
-454 IPLTPWKDSLNRLL
+454 IPLTPWKESINKLL
-468 NDGSMIVKKEILNI
+468 NNGSVTVKKEILNI
-482 SFDDENIISDQKIIS
+482 CYDDENIISDQKIIS
-497 LINNESDLE
+497 LINEDSELDL
-506 IESIEIA
+506 ESIEIA
-513 GKRKLT
+513 GKRKLME
-519 DALPIIMDRIDAE
+519 ALPTIKDYVSVED
-532 NKEKQLIAAAAIRN
+532 KDKQLIAAAAIRN
-546 IDPDSSNKEKDLLLS
+546 IEPDSSDKEKNLLLT
-561 AFNSNDENICSLI
+561 AFDSSDENICSLVI
-574 IIQMKNDNEILPDEK
+574 RQMKNDNDIFPDEK
-589 LIKYLN
+589 LIHYLN
-595 EESSKVRNAALSVAE
+595 EESLMVRNAALEVSRDRMSVK
-610 SRASLVLLPHII
+610 LLPHII
-622 QCLSYPRSAMPA
+622 TCLSDPRSAISA

-640 YDENEVVKLLIENA
+640 YDDEDVVKLLIENVL
-654 QNQNVEKSLVIGIIR
+654 NQNIEKSLKIGIIR
-669 TIKKYPTKDS
+669 ILKNYPTKES
-679 LDMLLSVISPKVPP
+679 IDMLLSVVSPKVPP
-693 IQAVAVDSLI
+693 VQAEAVDSLI
-703 HIARELPLDETQI
+703 HIARELPLDEKQI
-716 AITKEELIKTSRYAY
+716 VITKKELIKTSRYAY

-738 QIEENKKNQLLR
+738 QIDDSEQNQLLK
-750 YLLQDEVRKL
+750 YLLQNEVRKL

-785 NNEEDKLPYVLE
+785 NNESEKLPYVLE

-804 QEERKIVNS
+804 LEEREIVNS
-813 LIDDIS
+813 LIDDLS
-819 IEDKCKVAKNHF
+819 IDDKCKVAKNNF
-831 DELTTDINQFLGYY
+831 DELTTDLNQFLGYY
-845 IGTIQELK
+845 TGTVQELK
-853 VALTLDYAFRTNNQ
+853 IALSLDYALRLNNQ
-867 EILGKANWSNLPES
+867 EILGKVNWENLPES
-881 FIIKDII
+881 FIIKEII
-888 TRHSKES
+888 TRYTKEN

-905 DYLLDSN
+905 DYLLDYS

-945 IAEEEEYQTDTSLCK
+945 IAEEEQYDTDAPLCK
-960 EGDYGD
+960 EGDFGD

-979 KGDHTLVEL
+979 KGDRTLVEL

-1004 RSADLTTSLET
+1004 RSADLTTSSET

>member
-1 MLKKLFKINQGEG
+1 MLKKLFNINQGEG
-14 LPTLI
+14 FPTLI
-19 LFFHFFAYV
+19 LFLHFFAYV
-28 AISITGT
+28 AISITGS
-35 AARDAYFLNMVDK
+35 AARDAYFLNMVDR
-48 KYLPLMFLAIAIVL
+48 KYLPLMFLAVAIVL

-69 SRLSKNR
+69 SRLSKNK
-76 DLSTIVTGTGII
+76 DLSTIVSGTGII
-88 FIATLLAIQKHL
+88 FIATLFAIQKNL

-158 SQFVSVFGSENLLFV
+158 KQFVSIFGSENLLFA
-173 TMSFIIIVILMANL
+173 TMSFLLVVILMANL
-187 IRPYRNLNEQKH
+187 IRPYRNINEQKNSN
-199 QTSKK
+199 SKK
-204 DVHKNTGKTF
+204 DSQKDEKKSF
-214 TPYLKSLAIIIGL
+214 SPYLKSLAIIIGL

-239 KITAVASF
+239 KITAVAAF
-247 PNQDDLVNF
+247 PEQDDLVNF
-256 FGQYYAVTGVATM
+256 FGQYYAVTGIATM

-276 SRLLSRFGIIVA
+276 SRLLSRFGILVA
-288 ILILPTLFM
+288 ILVLPTLFM
-297 AGAAGFLMSPVLA
+297 TGAIGFLMSPVLA

-324 TFHNASIQLLWIPVK
+324 TLHNASIQLLWIPVK
-339 RTIKNRLKPVIE
+339 NTIKNRLKPVIE
-351 GSIRAGLEGVSGI
+351 GSIRASLEGVSGI
-364 LIFLSITMFN
+364 LIFLSITVFN

-379 LSISIILIAIY
+379 LSISIVLIAIY
-390 WIKGSFRLKKLYI
+390 WINKSFTLKKLYV

-430 KTINQALNND
+430 KTINEALKNN

-454 IPLTPWKDSLNRLL
+454 IPLTPWKDSLNDLL
-468 NDGSMIVKKEILNI
+468 NNGEITVKKEILSI
-482 SFDDENIISDQKIIS
+482 SFDDENIITNQTIID
-497 LINNESDLE
+497 LINNVPDLE
-506 IESIEIA
+506 TESIEIA
-513 GKRKLT
+513 GKRRLRK
-519 DALPIIMDRIDAE
+519 ALPIIMDRIDSV
-532 NKEKQLIAAAAIRN
+532 NKEKQIIFAAAIRN
-546 IDPDSSNKEKDLLLS
+546 IDPDSSNKEKELLLD
-561 AFNSNDENICSLI
+561 AFNTNDENICSLAI
-574 IIQMKNDNEILPDEK
+574 RQMKNDKEILPDDK
-589 LIKYLN
+589 LAEYLN
-595 EESSKVRNAALSVAE
+595 QDSSMVRDAALSVAE
-610 SRASLVLLPHII
+610 SRASTSLLPHII
-622 QCLSYPRSAMPA
+622 QCLSDPRCAIPA
-634 RSALQV
+634 RSALQA
-640 YDENEVVKLLIENA
+640 YDDNVVVELLIKHV
-654 QNQNVEKSLVIGIIR
+654 QRQNVEKSLIIGVIR
-669 TIKKYPTKDS
+669 TIKNYPTKNSID
-679 LDMLLSVISPKVPP
+679 LLLSAVSPKVPP
-693 IQAVAVDSLI
+693 IQSEAVDSLI
-703 HIARELPLDETQI
+703 HIARELPLDENQI
-716 AITKEELIKTSRYAY
+716 IITKKELIKTSRYAY

-738 QIEENKKNQLLR
+738 QINEDEENQLLR
-750 YLLQDEVRKL
+750 YLLQNEVRKL
-760 IPVIMKLGILDKPQT
+760 IPVIMKLGILDKPET

-785 NNEEDKLPYVLE
+785 NNETDKLPYVLE

-804 QEERKIVNS
+804 KEERRIVNS
-813 LIDDIS
+813 LIDNIP
-819 IEDKCKVAKNHF
+819 IEEKCEVAKNHF
-831 DELTTDINQFLGYY
+831 NDLTTNINQFLGYY
-845 IGTIQELK
+845 IATIQELK
-853 VALTLDYAFRTNNQ
+853 VALTLDYAFRNNNQ
-867 EILGKANWSNLPES
+867 EILEKANWNEFPDS

-888 TRHSKES
+888 TRHAKNN

-900 TWPIN
+900 RWPIN

-945 IAEEEEYQTDTSLCK
+945 IAEEEEYQPGTSLCK
-960 EGDYGD
+960 EGDFGD

-979 KGDHTLVEL
+979 KGDRTLVEL

-1004 RSADLTTSLET
+1004 RSADLTISAET

-1037 GILKIISSRLREAQ
+1037 GILKIISSRLRDAQ

>member
-19 LFFHFFAYV
+19 LFFHFFAFV
-28 AISITGT
+28 AISITGS

-48 KYLPLMFLAIAIVL
+48 KYLPLMFLAVAIVL

-69 SRLSKNR
+69 SRLSKNK
-76 DLSTIVTGTGII
+76 DLSTIVTGTAII
-88 FIATLLAIQKHL
+88 FIATLIAIQKHL

-111 KDVIDAII
+111 KDVMDAII
-119 ITQFWLIASQVFDPR
+119 ITQFWLIASQVYDPR

-158 SQFVSVFGSENLLFV
+158 KQFVSVFGSENLLFA
-173 TMSFIIIVILMANL
+173 TMSFLIIVILMANL

-204 DVHKNTGKTF
+204 DSHKDTGKSF
-214 TPYLKSLAIIIGL
+214 TPYLKSLAIIIAL

-247 PNQDDLVNF
+247 PKQDDLVNF

-364 LIFLSITMFN
+364 LIFLSITIFD

-379 LSISIILIAIY
+379 LSISIILITIY
-390 WIKGSFRLKKLYI
+390 WIKRSFTLKKLYI

-430 KTINQALNND
+430 KTINLALNND

-454 IPLTPWKDSLNRLL
+454 IPLTPWKDSLNKLL
-468 NDGSMIVKKEILNI
+468 NDGSIIVKKELLNI
-482 SFDDENIISDQKIIS
+482 SYEDENIISDQKIIS

-519 DALPIIMDRIDAE
+519 DALPIIKDRINAK

-546 IDPDSSNKEKDLLLS
+546 IDPDSSNNEKNLLLS

-574 IIQMKNDNEILPDEK
+574 IKQMKNDNEILPDEK

-595 EESSKVRNAALSVAE
+595 EESSIVRNAALSVVK

-640 YDENEVVKLLIENA
+640 YDENEVVELLIEHA
-654 QNQNVEKSLVIGIIR
+654 QNKNVEKSLVIGIIR

-819 IEDKCKVAKNHF
+819 IEDKCKVAKKHF

-867 EILGKANWSNLPES
+867 EILGKANWNNLPES

-888 TRHSKES
+888 TRYSKEN

-912 QLTMYSTLEKA
+912 HLTMYSTLEKA

-960 EGDYGD
+960 EGDFGD

-1004 RSADLTTSLET
+1004 RSADLTTISDT

-1037 GILKIISSRLREAQ
+1037 GILKIISSRLRESQ

>member
-1 MLKKLFKINQGEG
+1 MLKKLFNINQGEG
-14 LPTLI
+14 FPTLI
-19 LFFHFFAYV
+19 LFLHFFAYV
-28 AISITGT
+28 AISITGS
-35 AARDAYFLNMVDK
+35 AARDAYFLNMVDR
-48 KYLPLMFLAIAIVL
+48 KYLPLMFLAVAIVL

-69 SRLSKNR
+69 SRLSKNK
-76 DLSTIVTGTGII
+76 DLSTIVSGTGII
-88 FIATLLAIQKHL
+88 FIATLFAIQKNL

-158 SQFVSVFGSENLLFV
+158 KQFVSIFGSENLLFA
-173 TMSFIIIVILMANL
+173 TMSFLLVVILMANL
-187 IRPYRNLNEQKH
+187 IRPYRNINEQKNSN
-199 QTSKK
+199 SKK
-204 DVHKNTGKTF
+204 DSQKDEKKSF
-214 TPYLKSLAIIIGL
+214 SPYLKSLAIIIGL

-239 KITAVASF
+239 KITAVAAF
-247 PNQDDLVNF
+247 PEQDDLVNF
-256 FGQYYAVTGVATM
+256 FGQYYAVTGIATM

-276 SRLLSRFGIIVA
+276 SRLLSRFGILVA
-288 ILILPTLFM
+288 ILVLPTLFM
-297 AGAAGFLMSPVLA
+297 TGAIGFLMSPVLA

-324 TFHNASIQLLWIPVK
+324 TLHNASIQLLWIPVK
-339 RTIKNRLKPVIE
+339 NTIKNRLKPVIE
-351 GSIRAGLEGVSGI
+351 GSIRASLEGVSGI
-364 LIFLSITMFN
+364 LIFLSITVFN

-379 LSISIILIAIY
+379 LSISIVLIAIY
-390 WIKGSFRLKKLYI
+390 WINKSFTLKKLYV

-430 KTINQALNND
+430 KTINEALKNN

-454 IPLTPWKDSLNRLL
+454 IPLTPWKDSLNDLL
-468 NDGSMIVKKEILNI
+468 NNGEITVKKEILSI
-482 SFDDENIISDQKIIS
+482 SFDDENIITNQTIID
-497 LINNESDLE
+497 LINNVPDLE
-506 IESIEIA
+506 TESIEIA
-513 GKRKLT
+513 GKRRLRK
-519 DALPIIMDRIDAE
+519 ALPIIMDRIDTV
-532 NKEKQLIAAAAIRN
+532 NKEKQIIFAAAIRN
-546 IDPDSSNKEKDLLLS
+546 IDPDSSNKEKKLLLD
-561 AFNSNDENICSLI
+561 AFNTNDENICSLAI
-574 IIQMKNDNEILPDEK
+574 RQMKNDKEILPDDK
-589 LIKYLN
+589 LAEYLN
-595 EESSKVRNAALSVAE
+595 QESSMIRDAALSVAE
-610 SRASLVLLPHII
+610 SRASTSLLPHII
-622 QCLSYPRSAMPA
+622 QCLSDPRCAIPA
-634 RSALQV
+634 RSALQA
-640 YDENEVVKLLIENA
+640 YDDNVVVELLIKHV
-654 QNQNVEKSLVIGIIR
+654 QRQNVEKSLIIGVIR
-669 TIKKYPTKDS
+669 TIKNYPTKNSID
-679 LDMLLSVISPKVPP
+679 LLLSAISPKVPP
-693 IQAVAVDSLI
+693 IQSEAVDSLI
-703 HIARELPLDETQI
+703 HIARELSLDENQI
-716 AITKEELIKTSRYAY
+716 IITKKELIKTSRYAY

-738 QIEENKKNQLLR
+738 QINEDEENQLLR
-750 YLLQDEVRKL
+750 YLLQNEVRKL
-760 IPVIMKLGILDKPQT
+760 IPVIMKLGILDKPET

-785 NNEEDKLPYVLE
+785 NNETDKLPYVLE

-804 QEERKIVNS
+804 KEERRIVNS
-813 LIDDIS
+813 LIDNIP
-819 IEDKCKVAKNHF
+819 IEEKCEVAKNHF
-831 DELTTDINQFLGYY
+831 DDLTTNINQFLGYY

-853 VALTLDYAFRTNNQ
+853 VALTLDYAFRNNNQ
-867 EILGKANWSNLPES
+867 EILEKANWNEFPDS

-888 TRHSKES
+888 TRHAKNN

-900 TWPIN
+900 RWPIN

-945 IAEEEEYQTDTSLCK
+945 IAEEEEYQPGTSLCK
-960 EGDYGD
+960 EGDFGD

-979 KGDHTLVEL
+979 KGDRTLVEL

-1004 RSADLTTSLET
+1004 RSADLTISAET

-1037 GILKIISSRLREAQ
+1037 GILKIISSRLRDAQ

>member
-1 MLKKLFKINQGEG
+1 MLKKLFNINQGEG
-14 LPTLI
+14 FPTLI
-19 LFFHFFAYV
+19 LFLHFFAYV
-28 AISITGT
+28 AISITGS
-35 AARDAYFLNMVDK
+35 AARDAYFLNMVDR
-48 KYLPLMFLAIAIVL
+48 KYLPLMFLAVAIVL

-69 SRLSKNR
+69 SRLSKNK
-76 DLSTIVTGTGII
+76 DLSTIVSGTGII
-88 FIATLLAIQKHL
+88 FIATLFAIQKNL

-158 SQFVSVFGSENLLFV
+158 KQFVSIFGSENLLFA
-173 TMSFIIIVILMANL
+173 TMSFLLVVILMANL
-187 IRPYRNLNEQKH
+187 IRPYRNINEQKYSNS
-199 QTSKK
+199 QKDSQKDEKK
-204 DVHKNTGKTF
+204 SF
-214 TPYLKSLAIIIGL
+214 SPYLKSLAIIIGL

-239 KITAVASF
+239 KITAVAAF
-247 PNQDDLVNF
+247 PEQDDLVNF
-256 FGQYYAVTGVATM
+256 FGQYYAVTGIATM

-276 SRLLSRFGIIVA
+276 SRLLSRFGILVA
-288 ILILPTLFM
+288 ILVLPTLFM
-297 AGAAGFLMSPVLA
+297 TGAIGFLMSPVLA

-324 TFHNASIQLLWIPVK
+324 TLHNASIQLLWIPVK
-339 RTIKNRLKPVIE
+339 NTIKNRLKPVIE
-351 GSIRAGLEGVSGI
+351 GSIRASLEGVSGI
-364 LIFLSITMFN
+364 LIFLSITVFN

-379 LSISIILIAIY
+379 LSISIVLIAIY
-390 WIKGSFRLKKLYI
+390 WINKSFTLKKLYV

-430 KTINQALNND
+430 KTINEALKNN

-454 IPLTPWKDSLNRLL
+454 IPLTPWKDSLNDLL
-468 NDGSMIVKKEILNI
+468 NNGEITVKKEILSI
-482 SFDDENIISDQKIIS
+482 SFDDENIITNQTIID
-497 LINNESDLE
+497 LINNVPDLE
-506 IESIEIA
+506 TESIEIA
-513 GKRKLT
+513 GKRRLRK
-519 DALPIIMDRIDAE
+519 ALPIIMDRIDTV
-532 NKEKQLIAAAAIRN
+532 NKEKQIIFAAAIRN
-546 IDPDSSNKEKDLLLS
+546 IDPDSSNKEKELLLD
-561 AFNSNDENICSLI
+561 AFNTNDENICSLAI
-574 IIQMKNDNEILPDEK
+574 RQMKNDKEILPDDK
-589 LIKYLN
+589 LAEYLN
-595 EESSKVRNAALSVAE
+595 QESSMVRDAALSVAE
-610 SRASLVLLPHII
+610 SRASTSLLPHII
-622 QCLSYPRSAMPA
+622 QCLSDPRCAIPA
-634 RSALQV
+634 RSALQA
-640 YDENEVVKLLIENA
+640 YDDNVVVELLIKHV
-654 QNQNVEKSLVIGIIR
+654 QRQNVEKSLIIGVIR
-669 TIKKYPTKDS
+669 TIKNYPTKNSID
-679 LDMLLSVISPKVPP
+679 LLLSAVSPKVPP
-693 IQAVAVDSLI
+693 IQSEAVDSLI
-703 HIARELPLDETQI
+703 HIARELPLDENQI
-716 AITKEELIKTSRYAY
+716 IITKKELIKTSRYAY

-738 QIEENKKNQLLR
+738 QINEDEENQLLR
-750 YLLQDEVRKL
+750 YLLQNEVRKL
-760 IPVIMKLGILDKPQT
+760 IPVIMKLGILDKPET

-785 NNEEDKLPYVLE
+785 NNETDKLPYVLE

-804 QEERKIVNS
+804 KEERRIVNS
-813 LIDDIS
+813 LIDNIP
-819 IEDKCKVAKNHF
+819 IEEKCEVAKNHF
-831 DELTTDINQFLGYY
+831 DDLTTNINQFLGYY

-853 VALTLDYAFRTNNQ
+853 VALTLDYAFRNNNQ
-867 EILGKANWSNLPES
+867 EILEKANWNEFPDS

-888 TRHSKES
+888 TRHAKNN

-900 TWPIN
+900 RWPIN

-945 IAEEEEYQTDTSLCK
+945 IAEEEEYQPGTSLCK
-960 EGDYGD
+960 EGDFGD

-979 KGDHTLVEL
+979 KGDRTLVEL

-1004 RSADLTTSLET
+1004 RSADLTISAET

-1037 GILKIISSRLREAQ
+1037 GILKIISSRLRDAQ

>member
-88 FIATLLAIQKHL
+88 FIATLLAIQKNL

-111 KDVIDAII
+111 KDIIDAII

-204 DVHKNTGKTF
+204 DVHKNTEKSF

-269 VIQLFIT
+269 IIQLFIT

-390 WIKGSFRLKKLYI
+390 WIKRSFRLKKLYI

-430 KTINQALNND
+430 KTINLALNND
-440 DESQQILALEMIKD
+440 DESQQVLALEMIKD

-654 QNQNVEKSLVIGIIR
+654 QNQNVEKSLVIGVIR

-679 LDMLLSVISPKVPP
+679 IGMLLSVISPKIPP

-703 HIARELPLDETQI
+703 HIARELPLDEKQI
-716 AITKEELIKTSRYAY
+716 AITKEELIKTSKYAY

-738 QIEENKKNQLLR
+738 QIEENEKNQLLR

-1051 AKL
+1051 AKI

>member
-1 MLKKLFKINQGEG
+1 MLKKLFNINQGEG
-14 LPTLI
+14 FPTLI
-19 LFFHFFAYV
+19 LFLHFFAYV
-28 AISITGT
+28 AISITGS
-35 AARDAYFLNMVDK
+35 AARDAYFLNMVDR
-48 KYLPLMFLAIAIVL
+48 KYLPLMFLAVAIVL

-69 SRLSKNR
+69 SRLSKNK
-76 DLSTIVTGTGII
+76 DLSTIVSGTGII
-88 FIATLLAIQKHL
+88 FIATLFAIQKNL

-158 SQFVSVFGSENLLFV
+158 KQFVSIFGSENLLFA
-173 TMSFIIIVILMANL
+173 TMSFLLVVILMANL
-187 IRPYRNLNEQKH
+187 IRPYRNINEQKNSN
-199 QTSKK
+199 SKK
-204 DVHKNTGKTF
+204 DSQKDEKKSF
-214 TPYLKSLAIIIGL
+214 SPYLKSLAIIIGL

-239 KITAVASF
+239 KITAVAAF
-247 PNQDDLVNF
+247 PEQDDLVNF
-256 FGQYYAVTGVATM
+256 FGQYYAVTGIATM

-276 SRLLSRFGIIVA
+276 SRLLSRFGILVA
-288 ILILPTLFM
+288 ILVLPTLFM
-297 AGAAGFLMSPVLA
+297 TGAIGFLMSPVLA

-324 TFHNASIQLLWIPVK
+324 TLHNASIQLLWIPVK
-339 RTIKNRLKPVIE
+339 NTIKNRLKPVIE
-351 GSIRAGLEGVSGI
+351 GSIRASLEGVSGI
-364 LIFLSITMFN
+364 LIFLSITVFN

-379 LSISIILIAIY
+379 LSISIVLIAIY
-390 WIKGSFRLKKLYI
+390 WINKSFTLKKLYV

-430 KTINQALNND
+430 KTINEALKNN

-454 IPLTPWKDSLNRLL
+454 IPLTPWKDSLNDLL
-468 NDGSMIVKKEILNI
+468 NNGEITVKKEILSI
-482 SFDDENIISDQKIIS
+482 SFDDENIITNQTIID
-497 LINNESDLE
+497 LINNVPDLE
-506 IESIEIA
+506 TESIEIA
-513 GKRKLT
+513 GKRRLRK
-519 DALPIIMDRIDAE
+519 ALPIIMDRIDTV
-532 NKEKQLIAAAAIRN
+532 NKEKQIIFAAAIRN
-546 IDPDSSNKEKDLLLS
+546 IDPDSSNKEKELLLD
-561 AFNSNDENICSLI
+561 AFNTNDENICSLAI
-574 IIQMKNDNEILPDEK
+574 RQMKNDKEILPDEK
-589 LIKYLN
+589 LAEYLN
-595 EESSKVRNAALSVAE
+595 QESSMVRDATLSVAE
-610 SRASLVLLPHII
+610 SRASTSLLPHII
-622 QCLSYPRSAMPA
+622 QCLSDPRCAIPA
-634 RSALQV
+634 RSALQA
-640 YDENEVVKLLIENA
+640 YDDNVVVELLIKHV
-654 QNQNVEKSLVIGIIR
+654 QRKNVEKSLIIGVIR
-669 TIKKYPTKDS
+669 TIKNYPTKNSID
-679 LDMLLSVISPKVPP
+679 LLLSAVSPKVPP
-693 IQAVAVDSLI
+693 IQSEAVDSLI
-703 HIARELPLDETQI
+703 NIARELPLDENQI
-716 AITKEELIKTSRYAY
+716 IITKKELIKTSRYAY

-738 QIEENKKNQLLR
+738 QINEDEDNQLLR
-750 YLLQDEVRKL
+750 YLLQNEVRKL
-760 IPVIMKLGILDKPQT
+760 IPVIMKLGILDKPET

-785 NNEEDKLPYVLE
+785 NNETDKLPYVLE

-804 QEERKIVNS
+804 KEERRIVNS
-813 LIDDIS
+813 LIDNIP
-819 IEDKCKVAKNHF
+819 IEEKCEVAKNHF
-831 DELTTDINQFLGYY
+831 DDLTTNINQFLGYY

-853 VALTLDYAFRTNNQ
+853 VALTLDYAFRNNNQ
-867 EILGKANWSNLPES
+867 EILEKANWNEFPDS

-888 TRHSKES
+888 TRHAKNN

-900 TWPIN
+900 RWPIN

-945 IAEEEEYQTDTSLCK
+945 IAEEEEYQPGTSLCK
-960 EGDYGD
+960 EGDFGD

-979 KGDHTLVEL
+979 KGDRTLVEL

-1004 RSADLTTSLET
+1004 RSADLTISAET

-1037 GILKIISSRLREAQ
+1037 GILKIISSRLRDAQ
-1051 AKL
+1051 ARL

>member
-28 AISITGT
+28 AVSITGT

-48 KYLPLMFLAIAIVL
+48 KYLPLMFLAVAIVL
-62 SIVIEIY
+62 FIVIEIY

-158 SQFVSVFGSENLLFV
+158 TQFVSVFGSENLLFA

-187 IRPYRNLNEQKH
+187 IRPYRNLNEQKS

-204 DVHKNTGKTF
+204 DIHKNTGKSF

-297 AGAAGFLMSPVLA
+297 AGAAGFLISPILA

-351 GSIRAGLEGVSGI
+351 GSIRAGLEGISGI
-364 LIFLSITMFN
+364 LIFLLITIFD

-390 WIKGSFRLKKLYI
+390 WIQKSFKLKKLYI

-417 EELTLDIQDEAMV
+417 EEITLDIQDEAMV
-430 KTINQALNND
+430 KTINLALNND
-440 DESQQILALEMIKD
+440 DDSQQILALEMIKD
-454 IPLTPWKDSLNRLL
+454 IPLTPWKEPLNRLL
-468 NDGSMIVKKEILNI
+468 SNGGITVKKEILNI
-482 SFDDENIISDQKIIS
+482 SFDDDNIISDQKIIS

-506 IESIEIA
+506 IESMEIA

-519 DALPIIMDRIDAE
+519 DAIPIIKERINVN

-546 IDPDSSNKEKDLLLS
+546 IDPDSSNKEKNLLLR
-561 AFNSNDENICSLI
+561 AFDSNDENICSLI
-574 IIQMKNDNEILPDEK
+574 IKQMKYDNEILPDDK

-595 EESSKVRNAALSVAE
+595 DESFMVRNASLSVAE
-610 SRASLVLLPHII
+610 SRASTSLLPHII
-622 QCLSYPRSAMPA
+622 QCLSDPRSAIPA

-640 YDENEVVKLLIENA
+640 YNDEDVVKLLIEHTK
-654 QNQNVEKSLVIGIIR
+654 NQNVEKSLVIGIIR
-669 TIKKYPTKDS
+669 TVKKYPTIDS
-679 LDMLLSVISPKVPP
+679 IDMLLSVVSPKVPP
-693 IQAVAVDSLI
+693 IQAEAVDSLI
-703 HIARELPLDETQI
+703 HIVREHPLNEKQI

-738 QIEENKKNQLLR
+738 QIDENESNQLLR
-750 YLLQDEVRKL
+750 YLLKDEVRKL
-760 IPVIMKLGILDKPQT
+760 IPVIMKLGILDKPKT

-785 NNEEDKLPYVLE
+785 NNEEEKLPYVLE

-813 LIDDIS
+813 LIDDLS
-819 IEDKCKVAKNHF
+819 IEEKCKVAINHF
-831 DELTTDINQFLGYY
+831 EELTTDLNKFLGYY

-853 VALTLDYAFRTNNQ
+853 VALTLDYAFRNNNQ
-867 EILGKANWSNLPES
+867 EILEKANWNEFPDS

-888 TRHSKES
+888 TRHAKNN

-900 TWPIN
+900 RWPIN

-945 IAEEEEYQTDTSLCK
+945 IAEEEEYQTGTSLCK
-960 EGDYGD
+960 EGDFGD

-979 KGDHTLVEL
+979 KGDRTLVEL

-1004 RSADLTTSLET
+1004 RSADLTISAET

-1037 GILKIISSRLREAQ
+1037 GILKIISSRLRDAQ

>member
-88 FIATLLAIQKHL
+88 FIATLLAIQKNL

-111 KDVIDAII
+111 KDIIDAII

-204 DVHKNTGKTF
+204 DVHKNTGKSF

-269 VIQLFIT
+269 IIQLFIT

-390 WIKGSFRLKKLYI
+390 WIKRSFRLKKLYI

-430 KTINQALNND
+430 KTINLALNND

-595 EESSKVRNAALSVAE
+595 EESSKVRNAALSVAK
-610 SRASLVLLPHII
+610 SRTSLVLLPHII

-654 QNQNVEKSLVIGIIR
+654 QNQNVEKSLVIGVIR

-679 LDMLLSVISPKVPP
+679 IDMLLSVISPKIPP

-703 HIARELPLDETQI
+703 HIARELPLDEKQI
-716 AITKEELIKTSRYAY
+716 AITKEELIKTSKYAY

-738 QIEENKKNQLLR
+738 QIEENEKNQLLR

-979 KGDHTLVEL
+979 KGEHTLVEL

-1051 AKL
+1051 AKI